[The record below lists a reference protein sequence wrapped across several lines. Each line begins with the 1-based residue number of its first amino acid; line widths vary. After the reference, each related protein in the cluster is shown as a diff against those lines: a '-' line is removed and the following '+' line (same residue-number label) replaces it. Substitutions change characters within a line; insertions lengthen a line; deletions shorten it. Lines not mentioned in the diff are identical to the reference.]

1 MSPRTIFVVT
11 VVICGILA
19 YAYFGS
25 GTVRAASL
33 SEIEEA
39 TVLLHENATSN
50 CTAQVVH
57 SGDETILLTANHC
70 VDAEKSEY
78 SIKTTVR
85 DGRETV
91 SHTFYMADVFKRFPK
106 ADLAVLRLRDK
117 TTAFVATEIATQE
130 ELDAALFKGA
140 KVLAAGYPS
149 TRFIA
154 QRDLVFTE
162 GLFTGETESL
172 VKETEALL
180 YRATASIFYGNS
192 GGGLYLET
200 KDGWKLIGVASQ
212 IDPSLPWQTSLWS
225 PLEEIEIALKG
236 AWVGSIDLSAP
247 GYRER

>member
-1 MSPRTIFVVT
+1 MTPRAIFAVVA
-11 VVICGILA
+11 VVCGILA

-33 SEIEEA
+33 SQIEAA
-39 TVLLHENATSN
+39 TVLLHQNEVSN

-70 VDAEKSEY
+70 VDVVKSEY

-91 SHTFYMADVFKRFPK
+91 SHTFFMADVFKRFPK
-106 ADLAVLRLRDK
+106 ADIAVLRLRDRDTK
-117 TTAFVATEIATQE
+117 FAATEVATQE

-149 TRFIA
+149 TRFIS

-172 VKETEALL
+172 VAETEALL

-212 IDPSLPWQTSLWS
+212 LDPSLPWQTSLWS
-225 PLEEIEIALKG
+225 PLAEIERALKG
-236 AWVGSIDLSAP
+236 AWKGQLDLADP
-247 GYRER
+247 AYTER